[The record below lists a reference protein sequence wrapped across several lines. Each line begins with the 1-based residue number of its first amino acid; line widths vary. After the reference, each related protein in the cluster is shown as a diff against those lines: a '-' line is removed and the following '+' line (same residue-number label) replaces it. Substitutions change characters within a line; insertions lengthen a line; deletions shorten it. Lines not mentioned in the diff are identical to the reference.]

1 MINRWRLHS
10 PRIRVQRDPG
20 GCLRGLGG
28 DRSRREG
35 AAEALRHQRA
45 PRRPGPAQALLLGGG
60 RLRPRLQRRQ
70 LGLFQEGGHLEEG
83 NRQVPRQEGGVARSD
98 YVEINSIVPS
108 VRQQHS
114 ADWKRSLFRS
124 SFMWVL
130 HTLFFPLNT
139 RA

>member
-1 MINRWRLHS
+1 MINRWRVLS

-20 GCLRGLGG
+20 GCVRGLGG

-45 PRRPGPAQALLLGGG
+45 PRRPRPPQALLLGGG

-98 YVEINSIVPS
+98 HVEINSVVSS
-108 VRQQHS
+108 VR
-114 ADWKRSLFRS
+114 
-124 SFMWVL
+124 
-130 HTLFFPLNT
+130 
-139 RA
+139 